1 MGQNKEWKSL
11 KVNPEL
17 VLYVKN
23 IFVFENQEIEENTLL
38 PFYADGYPG
47 IIFQRADNGVI
58 LKPRNKKLSEFF
70 LYGQTLTPIELSIT
84 GPFQLIVFQ
93 LFPFAAKILL
103 GINPRQ
109 LNDDCFDLRLLA
121 NVNVEKT
128 VGQLKNT
135 RHFPTQKKIVSSFLL
150 SLIQKSTVHPDQRVQ
165 LAISLILSSK
175 GKIALKEL
183 RENLHVTERTLE
195 RQFVEQI
202 GIAPKQFIKI
212 IQFNTSLRQLSEE
225 EYTKLSDIAYENEY
239 ADQSHF
245 IRMFKKFTGKTPLE
259 FQKSL

>member
-1 MGQNKEWKSL
+1 MEWKSL
-11 KVNPEL
+11 KVSPEL

-23 IFVFENQEIEENTLL
+23 IFFFENEEVEKNMLL

-47 IIFQRADNGVI
+47 IIYQQADNGVI
-58 LKPRNKKLSEFF
+58 LKPKNKTLSEFF

-84 GPFQLIVFQ
+84 GPFQLIAFQ
-93 LFPFAAKILL
+93 LYPFAAKTLL

-109 LNDDCFDLRLLA
+109 LNDDCFDMRLLA

-128 VGQLKNT
+128 IGVLKNT
-135 RHFPTQKKIVSSFLL
+135 RHFPTQKRFVSSFLL
-150 SLIQKSTVHPDQRVQ
+150 SLIEKSTIHPDQRVQ
-165 LAISLILSSK
+165 LAITLILNSK
-175 GKIALKEL
+175 GKISLKEL
-183 RENLHVTERTLE
+183 REKLHVTERTLE
-195 RQFVEQI
+195 RQFVEQT

-225 EYTKLSDIAYENEY
+225 EYSKLSDIAYENEY

-259 FQKSL
+259 FQKSV